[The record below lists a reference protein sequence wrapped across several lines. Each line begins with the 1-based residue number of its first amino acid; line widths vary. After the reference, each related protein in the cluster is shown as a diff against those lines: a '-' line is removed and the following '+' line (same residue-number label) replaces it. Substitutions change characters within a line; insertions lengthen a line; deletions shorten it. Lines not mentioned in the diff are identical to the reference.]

1 MAKQVLPNTKH
12 VTAAVA
18 AAFQATRGLTRDV
31 QLLCTTVGLDPQQ
44 QYSINR
50 ALTQEVFSKLSQ
62 NVIV

>member
-31 QLLCTTVGLDPQQ
+31 
-44 QYSINR
+44 
-50 ALTQEVFSKLSQ
+50 
-62 NVIV
+62 